1 MGGCDSGYLC
11 SVCGEPVAEIHESAL
26 YLRFV
31 MGRLHPDELWTAS
44 EQHLSCRPELAQHIR
59 DEEFLEGHGELR
71 PEPPERSRDEMESG
85 ECERLDDLVTRA
97 WRRLC
102 TLPGGRHILD
112 YPLPDAERDWVREEL
127 GEHWRGSGI

>member
-11 SVCGEPVAEIHESAL
+11 SVCGEPVAEIHESSL

-44 EQHLSCRPELAQHIR
+44 EQHLPCRPELSQHIR
-59 DEEFLEGHGELR
+59 DPEFLEAHGELR
-71 PEPPERSRDEMESG
+71 PEAPEASRDGMGAG
-85 ECERLDDLVTRA
+85 ERERLDDLATRA

-112 YPLPDAERDWVREEL
+112 YPLPDAEREWSKEEL
-127 GEHWRGSGI
+127 GEHWEGSGI